1 MQITSADHPSVYSP
15 SFTKLSPTRRLTP
28 RRSDH
33 HRKNYQSQAVRATPS
48 PAIIVVLKLTDA
60 TNGALSLDF
69 ITVTNKSNFPN
80 RHRHEC
86 RLSDDHRH
94 QISDNVNIIH
104 VGETT
109 AVTLLARGTTSTR
122 PTRAVPLHHMDS
134 LISTLARI
142 VHTRPERTLVASQA
156 DPHAFVPDA
165 THPPSFVL

>member
-1 MQITSADHPSVYSP
+1 MNMTISVTTAATFKRSHINSP
-15 SFTKLSPTRRLTP
+15 FS
-28 RRSDH
+28 
-33 HRKNYQSQAVRATPS
+33 
-48 PAIIVVLKLTDA
+48 
-60 TNGALSLDF
+60 
-69 ITVTNKSNFPN
+69 NKSNFPN

-94 QISDNVNIIH
+94 QISDNVNVITETVHIH

-134 LISTLARI
+134 LISSLARI

-156 DPHAFVPDA
+156 DPHAFVSDA